1 MPVNA
6 FLHRIGLIDSE
17 SWHRIRWT
25 VQSFLDFD

>member
-6 FLHRIGLIDSE
+6 FLHRIGFIDSE
-17 SWHRIRWT
+17 NWHRIRWT